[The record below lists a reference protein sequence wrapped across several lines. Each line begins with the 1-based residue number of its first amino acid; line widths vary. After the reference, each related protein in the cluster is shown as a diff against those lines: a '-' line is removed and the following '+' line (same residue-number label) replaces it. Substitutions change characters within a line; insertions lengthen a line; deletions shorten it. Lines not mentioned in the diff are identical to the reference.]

1 MEKAGMPYFIA
12 AGEKLIEAKAT
23 CKENGQLFRDWAKQN
38 FNVSDATVTV
48 WMNAARKSQNA
59 SALAFSSLREA
70 TKPEPKKIGISDE
83 IIESAKDDGFDRDAW
98 VEKLRR
104 EDEYRMAGK
113 ANRSQSHLQIHLQG
127 TR

>member
-1 MEKAGMPYFIA
+1 MDYAEQVKTADLVGSFTYR
-12 AGEKLIEAKAT
+12 EYLKLKR
-23 CKENGQLFRDWAKQN
+23 KPP
-38 FNVSDATVTV
+38 
-48 WMNAARKSQNA
+48 AARKSQNG
-59 SALAFSSLREA
+59 SALPFSSLREA
-70 TKPEPKKIGISDE
+70 IKIEPKKIEMFGE

-113 ANRSQSHLQIHLQG
+113 ANRSQSQLQIHLQG